1 MQPAPG
7 PEASR
12 RRLLAFSLGLNVV
25 CALLLAFT
33 LRRTGT
39 MDDPVSSSGAEDP
52 RAVAPSVPET
62 GPVRP
67 RPNLPEAGPAPTP
80 WSLLVS
86 ADLREYARNLAQAGF
101 PPETVCDILIPESR
115 RVIHSQTDDAG
126 LPGGFWVAGNKR
138 AALQRSRKTHRAA
151 LQRSR
156 SELLAGLSCRD
167 FGRDEE
173 PFEVDLVTRLV
184 AGSLSAERRMALV
197 DLLLEQQRF
206 DEEWRD
212 RTLSVVLPEDR
223 QRIADESARLS
234 ARLGSLV
241 SATEFEEICLRAA
254 ALGDTLFRGEM
265 DAEAAAAI
273 RLTPSEFR
281 ELFRRAYLAG
291 ENELEQA
298 VHLEIRL
305 LGEDPPK
312 RPDSVRQ
319 AEYREVLGTAR
330 AEELRLRSSPSYDTS
345 QEWVKQFGADPG
357 TPRRILNGLDQFQQ
371 EVGALAAAGRD
382 QPDAVKDAVQAAFA
396 TALAGLEQ
404 GLDRVAVTNRTEI
417 LRDWLRAAAQ
427 KGWTPP

>member
-33 LRRTGT
+33 LRRPGR
-39 MDDPVSSSGAEDP
+39 MDDTVSPSGAEIP
-52 RAVAPSVPET
+52 RAVAPSIPKT

-67 RPNLPEAGPAPTP
+67 RPNSPDAGPAPTP

-86 ADLREYARNLAQAGF
+86 ADLQEYARNLSQAGF

-115 RVIHSQTDDAG
+115 RVIHSQPDDAG
-126 LPGGFWVAGNKR
+126 PPGGFWVAGNQR
-138 AALQRSRKTHRAA
+138 AALQRSRQTRRAA

-156 SELLAGLSCRD
+156 SELLADLSCRD

-173 PFEVDLVTRLV
+173 PIQVDLVTRML
-184 AGSLSAERRMALV
+184 AGSLSAERRSALV
-197 DLLLEQQRF
+197 DLLLDQQRF
-206 DEEWRD
+206 DEEWKI
-212 RTLSVVLPEDR
+212 RTRGVVLPDDLR
-223 QRIADESARLS
+223 LLADESARLS

-241 SATEFEEICLRAA
+241 SANEFEEICLRAA
-254 ALGDTLFRGEM
+254 ALGDSLFRGDM
-265 DAEAAAAI
+265 DADAAAAI

-298 VHLEIRL
+298 VHLEFRV

-312 RPDSVRQ
+312 RPDSVRL

-357 TPRRILNGLDQFQQ
+357 TPGRILDGLDQFQQ
-371 EVGALAAAGRD
+371 EVAALAAAGRD

-396 TALAGLEQ
+396 AALAGLEQ
-404 GLDRVAVTNRTEI
+404 GLDRVTLTNRTEI
-417 LRDWLRAAAQ
+417 LRDWLQAAAQ
-427 KGWTPP
+427 KGWSSP